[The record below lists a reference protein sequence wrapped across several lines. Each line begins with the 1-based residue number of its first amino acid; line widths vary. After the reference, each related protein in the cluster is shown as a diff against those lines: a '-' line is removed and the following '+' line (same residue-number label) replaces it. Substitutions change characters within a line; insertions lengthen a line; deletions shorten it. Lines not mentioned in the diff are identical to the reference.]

1 LKILFRNIIVLFVLC
16 FCVTV
21 NAFAQ
26 NYKLKTKSTET
37 DLKIIDKD
45 YYFFM
50 DRKDVVAY
58 IKKISKAEHKNL
70 KIEIKKMKGV
80 CFESINLNKQID
92 DVEITSVQNL
102 LKTKIVT
109 MALRDGKIA
118 VQNKKSQQFLQEL
131 KTTSQQNT
139 NTMQN
144 TIQTNFIDKDSNII
158 YSNSILNS

>member
-1 LKILFRNIIVLFVLC
+1 LKNILQHIIFVLS
-16 FCVTV
+16 FCILVNV
-21 NAFAQ
+21 NASAQ
-26 NYKLKTKSTET
+26 NFKLKTKSAET

-50 DRKDVVAY
+50 NRNDVIGY
-58 IKKISKAEHKNL
+58 LKQLGKTEHQNY

-102 LKTKIVT
+102 LKNKIVT
-109 MALRDGKIA
+109 MALRDGKVA
-118 VQNKKSQQFLQEL
+118 VQNKKSQQFILEIN
-131 KTTSQQNT
+131 KISQQYT
-139 NTMQN
+139 DTLQT
-144 TIQTNFIDKDSNII
+144 TIQTIFIDKDSNII